1 MALSYTAACKEHA
14 PQPGVVLSEEWI
26 SKVKADPPGPE
37 TQIPPIQYQAT
48 NRYVLFDVE
57 MKDPIYTSKPHNPI
71 NLLVDEKDENGETVT
86 TFAGREYYWN
96 NQLRKQAL
104 EEGLDKFVPQ
114 ILYLVRPETAFTS
127 CLHFLA
133 KQLGGIDGFLR
144 QRLFIA
150 SNGQLLDV
158 TAVWTRIEMC
168 RDFFAKTS
176 LTFF

>member
-14 PQPGVVLSEEWI
+14 RQSGVVLSEDWI
-26 SKVKADPPGPE
+26 LKVMPTPPGPV
-37 TQIPPIQYQAT
+37 TQFAPLQYQAT
-48 NRYVLFDVE
+48 NRQVVFSVD
-57 MKDPIYTSKPHNPI
+57 MKDTHSTSKSLSSL
-71 NLLVDEKDENGETVT
+71 NLLAAEKDENGETVT

-133 KQLGGIDGFLR
+133 KQLGG
-144 QRLFIA
+144 A
-150 SNGQLLDV
+150 LL
-158 TAVWTRIEMC
+158 
-168 RDFFAKTS
+168 
-176 LTFF
+176 